1 MTSPKPPTEQ
11 GAAAGGRAPRGRR
24 AAGIAVATCWGWGE
38 QVVLTPALHAA
49 CMHSAYCISLPGSV
63 LLRAVFF

>member
-11 GAAAGGRAPRGRR
+11 GVAAGGRAPRGRR

-38 QVVLTPALHAA
+38 QVVLTTALHAA
-49 CMHSAYCISLPGSV
+49 CMHTALFLALFS
-63 LLRAVFF
+63 